1 MCSVF
6 RKGRFHLRS
15 ILRNSLFLI
24 SRRGRIF
31 VYFSILLQILLALLD
46 LVGIGLV
53 AGSAILAVKLLGTSN
68 AITETGLVYKV
79 LTGFSDDLRHSI
91 FILVIVAISL
101 FVLKTILSAWLLN
114 KQLNYLAARD
124 LEISEKAIK
133 LFLNRDLVSGKNF
146 SSQELI
152 SAMTAGSWRASS
164 EIIGNFIVLFSES
177 SLLAVIIIFL
187 FFFDVKLTFLAILY
201 FFFVFFI
208 LHSLIGNRLKI
219 ESSNSVSSNLAQ
231 LNSIQTMISAAR
243 EIKVLDRSVFFA
255 DHFMQARIRYS
266 RSSVSVLYLM
276 VLPKM
281 LIEVSMILG
290 IFLIAILQFIKSDV
304 VSAASTLALYLTA
317 GLRILPSLLRLQN
330 STSAFIAAIPG
341 ARLFFDVFPNFYS
354 VDEIS
359 PTHIHKEKI
368 NGSVKIELK
377 NVDYVY
383 GQSSMPA
390 LRNVS
395 VQIPAGSSCVITGDS
410 GSGKSTLVDLIL
422 GVIQPSQGS
431 VSYQIPQLDDISI
444 QSINVGY
451 VSQNV
456 AIIRG
461 SIRENIAF
469 GLVCSDSEIWRAL
482 DLAGL
487 KNFVLSLPE
496 GLESSLLESEV
507 NLSGGQIQRIAVARA
522 VLNNPSLIIL
532 DEASSG
538 LDLKSH
544 LQLISE
550 VLNLKNKATTIFVS
564 HNWAGLEMF
573 DQIIFIKDGMKF
585 FSGTYQEFKK
595 TIL

>member
-1 MCSVF
+1 M
-6 RKGRFHLRS
+6 RS

-24 SRRGRIF
+24 SKRGRIF
-31 VYFSILLQILLALLD
+31 VYFSIFLQILLALLD

-68 AITETGLVYKV
+68 AVTETGLIYKV

-91 FILVIVAISL
+91 LILVIVAISL
-101 FVLKTILSAWLLN
+101 FVIKTILSAWLLN
-114 KQLNYLAARD
+114 KQLNYLASRD
-124 LEISEKAIK
+124 LEISGEAIK
-133 LFLNRDLVSGKNF
+133 LFLNRNLISGNNF

-187 FFFDVKLTFLAILY
+187 FFFDVQLTLLAILY
-201 FFFVFFI
+201 FFCVFFI
-208 LHSLIGNRLKI
+208 LHNLIGRRLKV
-219 ESSNSVSSNLAQ
+219 ESNNSVNANLAQ

-255 DHFMQARIRYS
+255 DLFKQARIRYS
-266 RSSVSVLYLM
+266 KSSVRVMYLM

-290 IFLIAILQFIKSDV
+290 IFLIAILQFMKSDA
-304 VSAASTLALYLTA
+304 VSAASTMALYLTA

-330 STSAFIAAIPG
+330 STSAFVAAIPG
-341 ARLFFDVFPNFYS
+341 AKLFFDVFPDFYS

-359 PTHIHKEKI
+359 LTHVHEEKVK
-368 NGSVKIELK
+368 GSVEIELK

-383 GQSSMPA
+383 SQSSMHA
-390 LRNVS
+390 LRNFS
-395 VQIPAGSSCVITGDS
+395 MHIPAGSSCAITGDS

-431 VSYQIPQLDDISI
+431 ISLQIPQIDDVAI
-444 QSINVGY
+444 QTIDVGY

-469 GLVCSDSEIWRAL
+469 GLVCSDTEIWRAL

-487 KNFVLSLPE
+487 KNFVLALPE
-496 GLESSLLESEV
+496 GLESSLLENEV

-522 VLNNPSLIIL
+522 LLKDPSLVIL

-573 DQIIFIKDGMKF
+573 DQIIFIKDGVNI

-595 TIL
+595 TIV